1 MANENSVNI
10 LYSLYL
16 RWQMLLAVLS
26 LFLLSF
32 WPVCS
37 CFFISKIFS
46 FSESLVV
53 CHHLSFSLKNLSKW
67 DFREINWDFNI
78 HSKANCYLA
87 HLVMKNR

>member
-53 CHHLSFSLKNLSKW
+53 VTPLIFQFENFVKVG
-67 DFREINWDFNI
+67 F
-78 HSKANCYLA
+78 
-87 HLVMKNR
+87 